1 MVNAALSVSA
11 LISSDAFDISKT
23 YFLIT
28 GIAGV
33 NPRKAT
39 IGSVA
44 LPKFAIQVD
53 TQMEFDAREI
63 PTDWSTGYVPLGAGS
78 VDSYPKFITGS
89 EIYELS
95 DALRKQAMSV
105 AKTVKLQDSPRAKE
119 YRARFAE
126 SPRDIYHAATLEPE
140 VLERD
145 LLSSNTF
152 WRGRLLGDAMGHVA
166 KLYTTGKAVCVMTAQ
181 EDTGILAALLRAAIQ
196 GRVDFSRILITRA
209 GSDFDCQPED
219 AITRLPFDMDRSGGL
234 QHALRNLYL
243 TGVSIV
249 EAFLS
254 GWNDQFE
261 KGLKHENYVK
271 GFFHVAWWCAGLS
284 ALSLHIYPRPRP
296 IQVSLKKVKF
306 FFLGSDCS

>member
-1 MVNAALSVSA
+1 MITSVVNAALSVSA

-95 DALRKQAMSV
+95 DALRKQAMSF
-105 AKTVKLQDSPRAKE
+105 AKNVKLQDSPRAKE

-140 VLERD
+140 ILEGD
-145 LLSSNTF
+145 VLSSNTF
-152 WRGRLLGDAMGHVA
+152 WHGRPMGDAMGHVA
-166 KLYTTGKAVCVMTAQ
+166 KLYTTGKAEYVMTAQ
-181 EDTGILAALLRAAIQ
+181 EDTAILAALLRAAVQ
-196 GRVDFSRILITRA
+196 GKVDFSRILITRA
-209 GSDFDCQPED
+209 GSDFDRQPSD
-219 AITRLPFDMDRSGGL
+219 ALPKLPFAMDRSGGL
-234 QHALRNLYL
+234 QPALRNLYL

-249 EAFLS
+249 QGILR
-254 GWNDQFE
+254 GWSDHFE
-261 KGLKHENYVK
+261 KGLKDENYV
-271 GFFHVAWWCAGLS
+271 GDFFA
-284 ALSLHIYPRPRP
+284 SLGGEPD
-296 IQVSLKKVKF
+296 
-306 FFLGSDCS
+306 FLP

>member
-1 MVNAALSVSA
+1 MTTSVVNAALSVSA
-11 LISSDAFDISKT
+11 LISSDVFDLSKT

-63 PTDWSTGYVPLGAGS
+63 PTDWRTGYVPLGAGS

-95 DALRKQAMSV
+95 DALRKQAMLF
-105 AKTVKLQDSPRAKE
+105 AKNVKLQDSSRAKE

-126 SPRDIYHAATLEPE
+126 SPRDIYHAATLEPK
-140 VLERD
+140 VLEGD
-145 LLSSNTF
+145 VLSSNTF
-152 WRGRLLGDAMGHVA
+152 WHGRLLSDAMGHVA
-166 KLYTTGKAVCVMTAQ
+166 KLYTTGKGEYAMTAQ
-181 EDTGILAALLRAAIQ
+181 EDTGILAALLRAAIL

-209 GSDFDCQPED
+209 GSDFDRQPSD
-219 AITRLPFDMDRSGGL
+219 AIPKLPCDMDRSGGL
-234 QHALRNLYL
+234 QPALWNLYL
-243 TGVSIV
+243 VGSSI
-249 EAFLS
+249 ARGILR
-254 GWNDQFE
+254 GWNDQFD
-261 KGLKHENYVK
+261 KGLNDENYV
-271 GFFHVAWWCAGLS
+271 GDFFASLGGEPDFLPRGSTSVLS
-284 ALSLHIYPRPRP
+284 
-296 IQVSLKKVKF
+296 
-306 FFLGSDCS
+306 